1 MFTINLTRKAQLNE
15 SVLKAW
21 GAWNKMLLKYIYGK
35 DTKVTANVEP
45 LSNLFEE
52 EGTNA
57 EFVVRGEYEH
67 VKSYAKAIRLEAE
80 YMRAYVDGGKD
91 SSEAQEIKKQ
101 LDDAASEFTNLTG
114 LPWPFKD

>member
-1 MFTINLTRKAQLNE
+1 VIKIDLTNKQMNE
-15 SVLKAW
+15 SFAKMW
-21 GAWNKMLLKYIYGK
+21 GFYNKKLLQYIYGK

-101 LDDAASEFTNLTG
+101 LDDASSEFTNLTG